1 MLQNKKNEVNK
12 LSAKVNPLIISRL
25 ILCVIIL
32 IIGVV
37 LFVIFS
43 SMKTKPSES
52 SKGDIVKTL
61 ITIPAEKTNYR
72 VKVDGYGTARPS
84 KTMRISAQ
92 VNGRIEYINENLKDG
107 NLVRKD
113 ELLIK
118 IDKSDYQIIFQKA
131 ESDIKVFESEFA
143 IQKQLILDY
152 TQILE
157 IMKHKYDLEQKDY
170 LRQKSLFQKKV
181 VSSKMY
187 EDSGQK
193 LDEVRN
199 TVLLKESD
207 ISKAKLQ
214 LDLIQANIEKAKS
227 ERSKARLSIQR
238 SEISSHLKGRIKN
251 KNININEYVNVGQV
265 LFDIADDSSLTIP
278 ISLTASEAAEI
289 MDINP
294 DKSIA
299 YRHWFRYA
307 KNTPVFIQ
315 WTEKPEDCK
324 WEGKILR
331 VEQFNPETRTVTVVV
346 KATNFIGNKLN
357 KMPLVDGMFC
367 KVSLAG
373 KTLPDVVLIPWSA
386 LQLNSNIYV
395 VNKNG
400 IINEFP
406 VKIVASSNGE
416 AVIHSKFVQGD
427 KIVVQQISRGII
439 NGMKV
444 NTVNADNIIKKSNR

>member
-1 MLQNKKNEVNK
+1 MSQNKIKIADK
-12 LSAKVNPLIISRL
+12 LSKKINPLIMSRL
-25 ILCVIIL
+25 ILCIVILL
-32 IIGVV
+32 IGLV
-37 LFVIFS
+37 LFIIFS
-43 SMKTKPSES
+43 AMMTKPSE
-52 SKGDIVKTL
+52 GATRDILKTL
-61 ITIPAEKTNYR
+61 ITIPAKTTDFI
-72 VKVDGYGTARPS
+72 VKVDGYGTAKPS
-84 KTMRISAQ
+84 KTMRISSQ
-92 VNGRIEYINENLKDG
+92 VNGRIEYINKNLKDG
-107 NLVRKD
+107 NLVGKD
-113 ELLIK
+113 ELLTK

-131 ESDIKVFESEFA
+131 ESDIKVFESEYA
-143 IQKQLILDY
+143 IQKQLIVDY
-152 TQILE
+152 MQILE
-157 IMKHKYDLEQKDY
+157 IIKHKLDLEQKDY

-199 TVLLKESD
+199 SVLLKESD

-214 LDLIQANIEKAKS
+214 LDLIQANIEKAKFES
-227 ERSKARLSIQR
+227 AKAKLSIER
-238 SEISSHLKGRIKN
+238 SEIRSPINGRIKN

-278 ISLTASEAAEI
+278 ISLTSSEAAEI
-289 MDINP
+289 MDITP
-294 DKSIA
+294 DKSVA

-315 WTEKPEDCK
+315 WTEKPKDCK

-346 KATNFIGNKLN
+346 KATKFVGNKLN

-367 KVSLAG
+367 KVTLAG
-373 KTLPDVVLIPWSA
+373 KTLSNVILIPWSA
-386 LQLNSNIYV
+386 LQLNSNIYI

-400 IINEFP
+400 IINETP
-406 VKIVASSNGE
+406 VEIVGSSNGE
-416 AVIHSKFVQGD
+416 AVIHSKFIQGD

-444 NTVNADNIIKKSNR
+444 NSVNADKIINESN